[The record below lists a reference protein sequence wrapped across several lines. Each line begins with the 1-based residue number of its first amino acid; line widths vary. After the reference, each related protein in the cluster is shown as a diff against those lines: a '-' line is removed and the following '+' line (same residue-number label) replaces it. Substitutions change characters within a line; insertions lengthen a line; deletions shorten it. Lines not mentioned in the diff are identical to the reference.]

1 LGKLI
6 RWRPLSAECRIYIY
20 PQDKCK
26 PVFKTPW
33 APRKVARA
41 VHRWARERAS
51 VSPREPVAQTVCN
64 FDEDSLTLAAAAAIN
79 YLKGFDRQSLD
90 AVYFA
95 STMAPYKERQNAGII
110 AGALCAPDQVRSSDF
125 TGSLKAGTGALLSA
139 LELVAAGS
147 GSSAIVCAGDC
158 RLGKMGSVQELI
170 FGDAG
175 AAILV
180 SDKGV
185 IAEFKGFFSITRD
198 FVDHVR
204 GANSRFDR
212 QWEERW
218 IRDLGYSRFIPEA
231 IKGLCGK
238 YGLAPADFAKVIYP
252 CYFGAARKSIN
263 DQLGLSSEN
272 VQDDMQATVGDTG
285 AAHSILMPAKAL
297 EEANAG
303 TSSSL

>member
-1 LGKLI
+1 
-6 RWRPLSAECRIYIY
+6 
-20 PQDKCK
+20 
-26 PVFKTPW
+26 
-33 APRKVARA
+33 
-41 VHRWARERAS
+41 
-51 VSPREPVAQTVCN
+51 
-64 FDEDSLTLAAAAAIN
+64 
-79 YLKGFDRQSLD
+79 
-90 AVYFA
+90 
-95 STMAPYKERQNAGII
+95 
-110 AGALCAPDQVRSSDF
+110 
-125 TGSLKAGTGALLSA
+125 
-139 LELVAAGS
+139 
-147 GSSAIVCAGDC
+147 
-158 RLGKMGSVQELI
+158 MGSVQELI